1 MVAYPDNRKEK
12 PKMKSEKC
20 KLVMVVPFNG
30 VTRQEGVSEKGVA
43 YANVRVLWGRET
55 VRKIG
60 DKETVVPELHGGT
73 IPCDVWDAL
82 IAGNV
87 SAVDKLYVEGIL
99 TVPEAGDSDYE
110 ESRAHK
116 GEPAREYVSGDF
128 TNLDWTS
135 AELKTPSFG
144 ALRPKPFKEYKDLP
158 IYVKKADRKVVSM

>member
-1 MVAYPDNRKEK
+1 
-12 PKMKSEKC
+12 MKSEKC
-20 KLVMVVPFNG
+20 KLVMVTPFNG
-30 VTRQEGVSEKGVA
+30 VTRQEGVSEKGFA

-60 DKETVVPELHGGT
+60 DKETVVPELHSGT

-135 AELKTPSFG
+135 AELKTPNFG

-158 IYVKKADRKVVSM
+158 IYIKKADRKVASM